1 MIIWAPL
8 FVGLNAIPCWR
19 RRGVPDAVEITMS
32 GLLGGAHLR
41 GAEGITAL
49 LVDHE
54 NRADENGTAILQ
66 YVYEFAGYDTPFNP

>member
-1 MIIWAPL
+1 
-8 FVGLNAIPCWR
+8 
-19 RRGVPDAVEITMS
+19 MS